1 MTKHAATC
9 KNMANSHEREDVEE
23 KTTALGSDART
34 RRKLTGRH
42 QMPKA
47 SGTLQEL

>member
-1 MTKHAATC
+1 MTKCVVTC
-9 KNMANSHEREDVEE
+9 KNMTDSHKQGEAEE
-23 KTTALGSDART
+23 EATALGSDART